1 MTNVYIPQKKKHNSL
16 QCSNAYLDN
25 VTQQIFCTQ
34 KQNTLMHIPGWKEA
48 VQDAAGVEGIE

>member
-1 MTNVYIPQKKKHNSL
+1 MYTSHRKKHNSL

-34 KQNTLMHIPGWKEA
+34 KQNTLMQIPGWKEA